1 MEETKKLI
9 EDENGNLMLQFSDE
23 ELKSLGWKI
32 GDDLIIEELE
42 NGTISIKKL

>member
-32 GDDLIIEELE
+32 DDDLIIEELE
-42 NGTISIKKL
+42 NATISIKKP